1 MDQLFTIMERFAP
14 EAIEIM
20 EVRYQVL
27 RQILHNAPVGR
38 RQIAKNTGC
47 SERLVRS
54 EVDALR
60 ERGAISITPAGLHL
74 TPYGQQLLTD
84 VDKFI
89 PYLFKINTL
98 ADRLRQRFSLEEV
111 IIVPGDSYL
120 DDLTKKDLGRA
131 AARFLLNRLYPG
143 CIVAVTGGTTL
154 AEMAGAMNTGT
165 KIADVLVVPA
175 RGGLG
180 ENMEQQASTIAA
192 RIAQAL
198 GAQYRL
204 LHIPDSLEQRTAAI
218 LKKDNYIQ
226 TVVGLIKSSHIL
238 VHGIGPAIEM
248 ANRRGLTEEQ
258 IKILKDRQAVGEAF
272 RYYFDNM
279 GNIVYE
285 TPGIGLE
292 GDDIGNINTVV
303 AVAGGS
309 NKARAIEAVLNNRRR
324 NVLITDEGA
333 AKKIICGKDDS
344 SGGKD
349 CD

>member
-1 MDQLFTIMERFAP
+1 MDKLFTIMERFAP
-14 EAIEIM
+14 ETIEIM
-20 EVRYQVL
+20 AVRYQVL

-38 RQIAKNTGC
+38 RHIARNTGC

-54 EVDALR
+54 EVDILR
-60 ERGAISITPAGLHL
+60 ERGAIRITPAGIYL
-74 TPYGQQLLTD
+74 TAYGHDLLTD
-84 VDKFI
+84 VDEVI

-98 ADRLRQRFSLEEV
+98 ADKLKQRFNLDEV
-111 IIVPGDSYL
+111 IIVPGDSYQDSL
-120 DDLTKKDLGRA
+120 AQKDIGRA
-131 AARFLLNRLYPG
+131 AARFLLNILYPG

-154 AEMAGAMNTGT
+154 AEMADAMKERN
-165 KIADVLVVPA
+165 IPNVVVVPA

-192 RIAQAL
+192 RIAKAI

-204 LHIPDSLEQRTAAI
+204 LHIPDSLEQSTAEA
-218 LKKDNYIQ
+218 LKKDNHIRE
-226 TVVGLIKSSHIL
+226 VVSLIKSSNIL
-238 VHGIGPAIEM
+238 IHGIGPAIEM
-248 ANRRGLTEEQ
+248 ANRRGLTSQ
-258 IKILKDRQAVGEAF
+258 QVQILKDNHAVGEAL

-292 GDDIGNINTVV
+292 GDDIANIGTIV

-309 NKARAIEAVLNNRRR
+309 NKAMAIEAVLRNRRR

-333 AKKIICGKDDS
+333 AKKIIGRKDDRD
-344 SGGKD
+344 GGKD